1 MSGHDALG
9 LMMLVLSIGC
19 GRPDASLAPAP
30 PSSPAGVPSETP
42 RGVPLPADASLRPA
56 WSVLVRDE
64 QWDAAWRALDALPE
78 EDKSRP
84 EIRYVRA
91 RVALA
96 RGDSRGGLAL
106 MDGLESTLPLLAA
119 DVERRRAEAEVS
131 VGPFE
136 QAGEWFAARAAPG
149 AQLDAARAFERA
161 GDARRA
167 RTAADHVIAS
177 EKRTHAQEGEARA
190 LRMRLG
196 ASVAETGDAT
206 DAARADA
213 RWLAIQGADLPA
225 AAEALAA
232 LARDPSHPLQAQ
244 ELFARAEVLS
254 QAGRTDDALRA
265 IDAAAT
271 APARVP
277 FGERLHARAMTL
289 YRARGRYAEAARAL
303 SEAAALGGKTAA
315 EDAFY
320 SARALSRADRDEEAI
335 RGYEDVQ
342 RRYPKSTWA
351 EQAAFLVPYLRMLH
365 GEWKECALVFGRY
378 VRAHQPA
385 DSVRPSQPL
394 QPSQP
399 LREARSDGALCS
411 LLDGDAKSARVEFE
425 HLVEDEPD
433 PLTSA
438 RLANMAALSAYR
450 DGDRAHAVMRW
461 TDVVRSRPL
470 TWPALVAS
478 ARLIAVG
485 APVPPPIDAAPTDSA
500 SDPAPLAITVPA
512 PADLLHQL
520 GLEEDAELALRE
532 RESIVA
538 SGVGARAPEALCTAY
553 GQLGRARRRYQIA
566 QSLPSTL
573 FAVAPTHRTRWAWDC
588 AFPAPYP
595 EAVDDAE
602 ARERLPRGLLWA
614 VMRQESGFDPDAV
627 SPARAVGL
635 MQLLP
640 ETARPL
646 ADELSLAHDDARLT
660 SPPYAIRVGAR
671 ALRKLLDAFHGN
683 VPLAVAAYNGGAEA
697 VQRWTSRAPGMQI
710 DTFVERI
717 PFKETREY
725 VVRVMG
731 NLARYGY
738 LAAAD
743 AGIAN
748 LSLDF

>member
-1 MSGHDALG
+1 MSGHDGWPG
-9 LMMLVLSIGC
+9 LAVLVLGVAC
-19 GRPDASLAPAP
+19 GRLDASRAPAP
-30 PSSPAGVPSETP
+30 ACTSAAVASEAPRVAPSFEDAATRPVWPA
-42 RGVPLPADASLRPA
+42 
-56 WSVLVRDE
+56 LVRDE
-64 QWDAAWRALDALPE
+64 QWDAAWRALEALPE
-78 EDKSRP
+78 AERSRP

-96 RGDSRGGLAL
+96 RGDSHRALLL
-106 MDGLESTLPLLAA
+106 MDGVEATLPLLAA
-119 DVERRRAEAEVS
+119 DVERRRAEAEAS

-136 QAGEWFAARAAPG
+136 QAGEWFASRATPG
-149 AQLDAARAFERA
+149 AQLDAAHAFERA

-167 RTAADHVIAS
+167 RAAADHVIAS
-177 EKRTHAQEGEARA
+177 EKRTRAQEGEARA

-196 ASVAETGDAT
+196 GGAVETSDAT
-206 DAARADA
+206 DEERSDA
-213 RWLAIQGADLPA
+213 RWLAIQGADLPSA
-225 AAEALAA
+225 ADALAA
-232 LARDPSHPLQAQ
+232 IARDPSHPLRAQ
-244 ELFARAEVLS
+244 DLLSRAEVLS

-265 IDAAAT
+265 IDAAAA
-271 APARVP
+271 APERP
-277 FGERLHARAMTL
+277 SFGERLHARAMTL
-289 YRARGRYAEAARAL
+289 YRARGRYVEAAKAL
-303 SEAAALGGKTAA
+303 EEAAAVGGKTAA

-335 RGYEDVQ
+335 RGYEDVR
-342 RRYPKSTWA
+342 RRYPKSAWA

-365 GEWKECALVFGRY
+365 GEWKDCARVFGAY
-378 VRAHQPA
+378 VRAHP
-385 DSVRPSQPL
+385 PSDAL
-394 QPSQP
+394 PSSAPSSP
-399 LREARSDGALCS
+399 LRDARTDEALCA

-478 ARLIAVG
+478 ARLAAVG
-485 APVPPPIDAAPTDSA
+485 APVPPPIDAAPADST
-500 SDPAPLAITVPA
+500 SDPAPLAVTVPA

-520 GLEEDAELALRE
+520 GLEQDAELALRE

-538 SGVGARAPEALCTAY
+538 SGAGARAPEALCAAY

-566 QSLPSTL
+566 QSLPSSL
-573 FAVAPTHRTRWAWDC
+573 FAVAPTNRTRWAWDC

-595 EAVDDAE
+595 DAVDDAE
-602 ARERLPRGLLWA
+602 AREKLPRGLLWA

-627 SPARAVGL
+627 SSARAVGL

-640 ETARPL
+640 ETARPI
-646 ADELSLAHDDARLT
+646 AAELSLPQDDARLT
-660 SPPYAIRVGAR
+660 SPPYAIRVGAH

-683 VPLAVAAYNGGAEA
+683 VPLAVAAYNGGAES
-697 VQRWTSRAPGMQI
+697 VERWTSRAPGMQI

-743 AGIAN
+743 SGIAK
-748 LSLDF
+748 LDLDL